1 MFLIIDI
8 YRLGVV
14 YPYLSTSISLD
25 ECDYYRYI
33 SHIII
38 NVINNDEEIYI
49 AIYLPKKFPDEHL
62 SAKNIYINYMIFLMN
77 HIQATLLQN
86 KYQLFWKKLIL
97 IDFQQSLVIM
107 VLMLGLH
114 VIKLVSYIHIF
125 LVLDALLM
133 QLIW

>member
-49 AIYLPKKFPDEHL
+49 AIYLPKKFPDVIL
-62 SAKNIYINYMIFLMN
+62 TAFFGYKQFKQFNLY
-77 HIQATLLQN
+77 TLL
-86 KYQLFWKKLIL
+86 LFHCQT
-97 IDFQQSLVIM
+97 F
-107 VLMLGLH
+107 
-114 VIKLVSYIHIF
+114 
-125 LVLDALLM
+125 
-133 QLIW
+133 

>member
-49 AIYLPKKFPDEHL
+49 AIYLPKKFPDAV
-62 SAKNIYINYMIFLMN
+62 STKTIMITRSQYN
-77 HIQATLLQN
+77 SRWRYKTN
-86 KYQLFWKKLIL
+86 
-97 IDFQQSLVIM
+97 
-107 VLMLGLH
+107 
-114 VIKLVSYIHIF
+114 
-125 LVLDALLM
+125 
-133 QLIW
+133 

>member
-38 NVINNDEEIYI
+38 NVINNDEEIDI
-49 AIYLPKKFPDEHL
+49 AIYLPKKFPDVNYVIDK
-62 SAKNIYINYMIFLMN
+62 SVPYNIIGDRTRFRQIIVNYC
-77 HIQATLLQN
+77 QTLVNSRKQ
-86 KYQLFWKKLIL
+86 
-97 IDFQQSLVIM
+97 M
-107 VLMLGLH
+107 VTL
-114 VIKLVSYIHIF
+114 
-125 LVLDALLM
+125 
-133 QLIW
+133 

>member
-49 AIYLPKKFPDEHL
+49 AIYLPKKFPDV
-62 SAKNIYINYMIFLMN
+62 NN
-77 HIQATLLQN
+77 
-86 KYQLFWKKLIL
+86 LIL
-97 IDFQQSLVIM
+97 GGKNTIRKVIPE
-107 VLMLGLH
+107 LTYTQARKQLNNHSFL
-114 VIKLVSYIHIF
+114 YIEQLTF
-125 LVLDALLM
+125 LDGSNY
-133 QLIW
+133 

>member
-49 AIYLPKKFPDEHL
+49 AIYLPKKFPDAGHL
-62 SAKNIYINYMIFLMN
+62 DG
-77 HIQATLLQN
+77 TLKFSLDIVP
-86 KYQLFWKKLIL
+86 YQHCRIAWHTVPPAI
-97 IDFQQSLVIM
+97 
-107 VLMLGLH
+107 VLPF
-114 VIKLVSYIHIF
+114 K
-125 LVLDALLM
+125 
-133 QLIW
+133 

>member
-49 AIYLPKKFPDEHL
+49 AIYLPKKFPDVF
-62 SAKNIYINYMIFLMN
+62 NFLKSI
-77 HIQATLLQN
+77 HSLV
-86 KYQLFWKKLIL
+86 LIL
-97 IDFQQSLVIM
+97 LRCKYN
-107 VLMLGLH
+107 
-114 VIKLVSYIHIF
+114 KLKGKILESSSSFCSSCSI
-125 LVLDALLM
+125 
-133 QLIW
+133 